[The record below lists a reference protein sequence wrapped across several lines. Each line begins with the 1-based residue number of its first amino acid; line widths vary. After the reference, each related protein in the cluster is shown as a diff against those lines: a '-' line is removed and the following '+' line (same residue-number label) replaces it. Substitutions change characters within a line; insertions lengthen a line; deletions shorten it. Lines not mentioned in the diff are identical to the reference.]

1 MARLKGEFSLYKR
14 TNSKNKVTYYA
25 KIHSDNPA
33 EPVKKIW
40 VKTLSCGMVVA
51 STDLLSIEIIMV
63 FFPSKGPVGNTK
75 ALGCKKGRHSNML

>member
-1 MARLKGEFSLYKR
+1 
-14 TNSKNKVTYYA
+14 
-25 KIHSDNPA
+25 
-33 EPVKKIW
+33 
-40 VKTLSCGMVVA
+40 MVVA